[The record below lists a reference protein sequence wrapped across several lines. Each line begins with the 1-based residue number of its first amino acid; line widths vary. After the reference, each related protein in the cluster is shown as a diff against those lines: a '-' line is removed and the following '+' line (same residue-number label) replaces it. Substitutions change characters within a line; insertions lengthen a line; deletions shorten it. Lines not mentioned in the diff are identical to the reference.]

1 MSKCFGFL
9 CFCVFLSITILVTM
23 EINTT
28 NCSTTIQPPNN
39 KIFQICSC
47 LFIHIYIFRIITIA
61 NGFNTNTTHCST
73 TIQPPNNKIFQT
85 NSCLFI
91 HIYIFRIIDSCRGHL
106 THYLDQFLFAQSRNR
121 T

>member
-1 MSKCFGFL
+1 MFWFFMFL
-9 CFCVFLSITILVTM
+9 CFSFYYDFSDNG
-23 EINTT
+23 INTT

-39 KIFQICSC
+39 KIFQIYSC

-106 THYLDQFLFAQSRNR
+106 THYLDQFIFAQSRNR
-121 T
+121 A